1 VRKADFLYH
10 RNMDAVNGFVLAGGK
25 STRMG
30 RDKALLELA
39 GHPLIEHMIEL
50 VRSICDQA
58 CIVGERAKFS
68 RFAPV
73 IEDVFPGQGPL
84 GGIHAAV
91 AASATDLNLI
101 VGVDLPFLPEGFLR
115 YLISQS
121 RISGAVIT
129 IPQANGYLQTLC
141 AVYHKH
147 FAEVAQ
153 RALSAGRNKVDAT
166 FVEVSVKKLSEEE
179 LVNAGFDGAI
189 FRNVNTPEDWHEA
202 QREFASR
209 VPGVGGQH
217 VGEQR

>member
-1 VRKADFLYH
+1 MYH
-10 RNMDAVNGFVLAGGK
+10 RNMDPVNGFVLAGGK

-30 RDKALLELA
+30 RDKTLLELA
-39 GHPLIEHMIEL
+39 GHPLIEHMTEL
-50 VRSICDQA
+50 VRTICDQA

-73 IEDVFPGQGPL
+73 VEDVYPGHGPL
-84 GGIHAAV
+84 GGIHAAL
-91 AASATDLNLI
+91 ASSETDLNLVI
-101 VGVDLPFLPEGFLR
+101 GVDLPFLPEGFLR

-121 RISGAVIT
+121 RSSGAVIT
-129 IPQANGYLQTLC
+129 IPEAGGHLQTLC
-141 AVYHKH
+141 AVYRKE

-153 RALSAGRNKVDAT
+153 RALSSGRNKVDAA
-166 FVEVSVKKLSEEE
+166 FAEVSIKKISGDE
-179 LVNAGFDGAI
+179 LVKAGFDAAI

-209 VPGVGGQH
+209 VPGAGGQH